1 MSLIQTNRD
10 LNRTKCGEKE
20 NLFFCLTPLELFSPT
35 WVETDTISSFAS
47 QAFGLELELYHR
59 LSGLY
64 GPFHYFRY
72 LLFLSNHFEESKCWM
87 MLSYIF
93 GKLMNVMGLAVAP
106 NVSEKNGKEKNELS
120 DLNIQLKHRYM
131 I

>member
-1 MSLIQTNRD
+1 
-10 LNRTKCGEKE
+10 
-20 NLFFCLTPLELFSPT
+20 
-35 WVETDTISSFAS
+35 
-47 QAFGLELELYHR
+47 
-59 LSGLY
+59 
-64 GPFHYFRY
+64 
-72 LLFLSNHFEESKCWM
+72 

-131 I
+131 IWNLQYVPWRRPISN